1 MRTPVYELH
10 IRPMFT
16 GTDRDHM
23 IPHGLNLWSYDEV
36 VEHAGKILELLENAD
51 PTLTM
56 PPPELGGPWP
66 QEWIDLFRRWKEGGR
81 KRLELGAA
89 EITVKRT
96 TGAVTIKATGTFPAA
111 GYQGWLQLESESDTA
126 KTYVLYF
133 EPPDS
138 PVAGT
143 AGAFELKERYR
154 ATDTRTLFIHD
165 STGVQEH

>member
-16 GTDRDHM
+16 ATDRDHM
-23 IPHGLNLWSYDEV
+23 IPHSLNLWAYDEV
-36 VEHAGKILELLENAD
+36 AEHAEDILDRLEAG
-51 PTLTM
+51 TM
-56 PPPELGGPWP
+56 PPTALGGPWP
-66 QEWIDLFRRWKEGGR
+66 QEWIDLFRRWKEGSL
-81 KRLELGAA
+81 KRLEIGTAL
-89 EITVKRT
+89 ITVTRT
-96 TGAVTIKATGTFPAA
+96 PSAVRVKATGTYPAA

-133 EPPDS
+133 EPPDA

-143 AGAFELKERYR
+143 ADDFDFRETYPSS
-154 ATDTRTLFIHD
+154 DIRTLFVHD

>member
-16 GTDRDHM
+16 ATDRDHM
-23 IPHGLNLWSYDEV
+23 IARGLNLWSYDEV
-36 VEHAGKILELLENAD
+36 VKNAKDILKCLED
-51 PTLTM
+51 GTM
-56 PPPELGGPWP
+56 PPPAFGGPWP
-66 QEWIDLFRRWKEGGR
+66 KEWIDLFRRWKEGGL

-89 EITVKRT
+89 VITVNRSPNS
-96 TGAVTIKATGTFPAA
+96 VTIKATGTFPAA
-111 GYQGWLQLESESDTA
+111 GYHGWLQLESESDTA

-133 EPPDS
+133 EPPNS

-143 AGAFELKERYR
+143 AQTFALTERYG
-154 ATDTRTLFIHD
+154 ASDTRALFVHD

>member
-16 GTDRDHM
+16 ATDRDHM
-23 IPHGLNLWSYDEV
+23 IPYGLNLWSYDDV
-36 VEHAGKILELLENAD
+36 VEHAVHILERLEAG
-51 PTLTM
+51 TM
-56 PPPELGGPWP
+56 PPTALGGPWP
-66 QEWIDLFRRWKEGGR
+66 QEWIDLFRRWKEGGL
-81 KRLELGAA
+81 KRLELGTAV
-89 EITVKRT
+89 ITVNRAPSTVRVK
-96 TGAVTIKATGTFPAA
+96 AVGTFPAA

-143 AGAFELKERYR
+143 ADDFEFEERYS
-154 ATDTRTLFIHD
+154 ASDTRALFVHD
-165 STGVQEH
+165 NTGVQEH